1 MNKNHTSFSA
11 LSSKMN
17 KRYFDAVQTVEQG
30 RFKVPCANGD
40 ADKIRSANY
49 ETVLKLRIFFWFTP
63 QLFSRS
69 EHSLRKL
76 IDAL

>member
-1 MNKNHTSFSA
+1 M
-11 LSSKMN
+11 
-17 KRYFDAVQTVEQG
+17 EQG
-30 RFKVPCANGD
+30 RIEAACVNGD

-49 ETVLKLRIFFWFTP
+49 ERVLKLRIFFGFTP

-69 EHSLRKL
+69 EHSVCKL

>member
-1 MNKNHTSFSA
+1 M
-11 LSSKMN
+11 
-17 KRYFDAVQTVEQG
+17 QTMEQG
-30 RFKVPCANGD
+30 RIEVLCVNGD

-49 ETVLKLRIFFWFTP
+49 KTVLKIADFFWFTP

-69 EHSLRKL
+69 ENLVRKL